1 MSREASPLDRWLDR
15 LASFSPNEIDLGL
28 ERVRDVLDRLALPRP
43 GLVLHVAGTNGKG
56 SSVEL
61 ATRLLMSQGDRVGSY
76 TSPHI
81 HRYNERVAIDGVAVD
96 DDEIVAG
103 FERVEAVR
111 RDQPLTYFEFGTLAA
126 LVVFAGR
133 KVDSLVLEIGM
144 GGRLDAVNAVEP
156 DAGLITNVSLDHCDW
171 LGDDIDTIAVEKAGI
186 MRRGKPTVF
195 AAPGPPASILRVAEE
210 SGAALVLAGR
220 DYNWAKDGE
229 DWRFEGRSRSIAG
242 LSPPALAGEFQ
253 YTNAAGVLALLEAA
267 GRLDG
272 LERASLNQALSNLH
286 LEGRMQR
293 VERDRDW
300 LFDVAHNPA
309 AAGVLAAT
317 LGSGGEA
324 RRTVAIIGMRDD
336 KDVEGIVAPLAD
348 VVDAWI
354 AVAIDDSHAT
364 AVDELARRVA
374 NATGKGCLE
383 APSIARAIAA
393 ARERTSPGERVLV
406 TGSFYLVGPALAALD
421 L

>member
-1 MSREASPLDRWLDR
+1 
-15 LASFSPNEIDLGL
+15 
-28 ERVRDVLDRLALPRP
+28 
-43 GLVLHVAGTNGKG
+43 
-56 SSVEL
+56 
-61 ATRLLMSQGDRVGSY
+61 
-76 TSPHI
+76 
-81 HRYNERVAIDGVAVD
+81 
-96 DDEIVAG
+96 
-103 FERVEAVR
+103 
-111 RDQPLTYFEFGTLAA
+111 
-126 LVVFAGR
+126 
-133 KVDSLVLEIGM
+133 
-144 GGRLDAVNAVEP
+144 
-156 DAGLITNVSLDHCDW
+156 
-171 LGDDIDTIAVEKAGI
+171 
-186 MRRGKPTVF
+186 
-195 AAPGPPASILRVAEE
+195 
-210 SGAALVLAGR
+210 
-220 DYNWAKDGE
+220 
-229 DWRFEGRSRSIAG
+229 
-242 LSPPALAGEFQ
+242 
-253 YTNAAGVLALLEAA
+253 
-267 GRLDG
+267 
-272 LERASLNQALSNLH
+272 
-286 LEGRMQR
+286 MQR